1 MSKRAEFSP
10 FRRRFMQGAAA
21 LPLAAALPSAAW
33 GATLLPSWREGPAR
47 QSIIKFV
54 ELVTDL
60 NSKSYVKPE
69 DRIAVFDNDGTLWSE
84 QPFYFQ
90 LYFMA
95 DQVRAAAPQHPEWK
109 DLPAFKALMAR
120 DIPELLKIGIKP
132 VLELLAMA
140 NSGMTTEQY
149 DKTIDDWLFFSRHPR
164 FNRPYTDLVYQPMRE
179 LLRYL
184 DGNFFKNFI
193 VSGGGVEFMRVW
205 TKKAYDIP
213 AEQVIGSIGEVEYSN
228 KDGKPVLN
236 KLPKLEFVNDGP
248 GKPIGIYRHIGR
260 QPIFAFGNSDG
271 DLEMLQWTA
280 AGRGARFMGLVHH
293 TDEKREWAYDRESH
307 IGKLDKALDEANAKG
322 WTVVDMKKDWSKVYL
337 FE

>member
-1 MSKRAEFSP
+1 MSKPVEFSP
-10 FRRRFMQGAAA
+10 LRRRFIQSVAAA
-21 LPLAAALPSAAW
+21 PLAVALPSAMASPNV
-33 GATLLPSWREGPAR
+33 LPLWRDGPAKHA
-47 QSIIKFV
+47 IIKFV
-54 ELVTDL
+54 ESVTNLD
-60 NSKSYVKPE
+60 SKTYVKPE

-95 DQVRAAAPQHPEWK
+95 DQVRAAAPKHPEWQ
-109 DLPAFKALMAR
+109 DIPAFKALMTR
-120 DIPELLKIGIKP
+120 DIPVLLQLGPKP
-132 VLELLAMA
+132 VLELLAVA
-140 NSGMTTEQY
+140 NSGMTTQEY
-149 DKTIDDWLFFSRHPR
+149 DKAIDDWVYFARHPR

-205 TKKAYDIP
+205 TKRAYDIP
-213 AEQVIGSIGEVEYSN
+213 AEQVIGSIGEVEFSN
-228 KDGKPVLN
+228 KDGKPVLT
-236 KLPKLEFVNDGP
+236 KLPKLEFLDDGP
-248 GKPIGIYRHIGR
+248 GKPVGIYRHIGR

-271 DLEMLQWTA
+271 DLQMLQWTA
-280 AGRGARFMGLVHH
+280 AGRGPRFMGLVHH
-293 TDEKREWAYDRESH
+293 TDEKREWAYDRDSH
-307 IGKLDKALDEANAKG
+307 IGKLDKALDEAIAKG